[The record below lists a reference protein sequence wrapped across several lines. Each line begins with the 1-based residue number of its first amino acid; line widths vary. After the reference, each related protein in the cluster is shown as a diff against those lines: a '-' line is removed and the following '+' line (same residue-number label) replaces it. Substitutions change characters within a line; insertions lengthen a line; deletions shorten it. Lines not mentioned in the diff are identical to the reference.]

1 MKRQPSWAEKE
12 ALLLLEK
19 IAEINRLENG
29 PKQPC

>member
-12 ALLLLEK
+12 ALLLLDKISEITKLEK
-19 IAEINRLENG
+19 G